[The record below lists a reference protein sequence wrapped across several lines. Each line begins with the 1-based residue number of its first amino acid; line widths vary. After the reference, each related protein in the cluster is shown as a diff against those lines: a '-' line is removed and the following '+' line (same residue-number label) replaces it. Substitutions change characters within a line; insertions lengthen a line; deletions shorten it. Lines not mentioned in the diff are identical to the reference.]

1 MSMFHLQ
8 DKVVLITGAGG
19 GIGAATARA
28 LHAAGAKVVLLDV
41 TENAIQELAA
51 QLGPRA
57 LAMFASVTSR
67 EDLDRA
73 VAAAVETFGGVD
85 VVFANAGIACDPPT
99 TIRNMDEAT
108 FERVVEVDLLGV
120 WRTVRACLP
129 QICARNGHVLIT
141 SSVYAFVNGVVNA
154 PYAMSKAGVEMFGRS
169 LRAELAGTG
178 ATAGVLYPGWV
189 ATAIA
194 KSAFGG
200 NAEATELAK
209 LAYPGA
215 LRTPIQPER
224 IAEAV
229 VKGIQT
235 RSARINCPR
244 RWIPLSIFRGIFNLL
259 TDWTLDRDK
268 RIQALIRK
276 MEV

>member
-1 MSMFHLQ
+1 MFNLQ

-28 LHAAGAKVVLLDV
+28 MHAVGAKVVLLDV
-41 TENAIQELAA
+41 TENAVQALAA
-51 QLGPRA
+51 ELGPRA
-57 LAMFASVTSR
+57 LAMSASVTSR
-67 EDLDRA
+67 EDLNRA
-73 VAAAVETFGGVD
+73 VAKAVETFGGVD

-99 TIRNMDEAT
+99 TIRKMDEAT

-189 ATAIA
+189 STAIA

-200 NAEATELAK
+200 NAEATELVK
-209 LAYPGA
+209 LAYPGV
-215 LRTPIQPER
+215 LRAPIQPER

-229 VKGIQT
+229 VKGIQA

-244 RWIPLSIFRGIFNLL
+244 RWIPISIFRGVFNLL